1 MNMARMRQFR
11 YMLLP
16 TGATLADAEERWHKF
31 LNFGGVEPPDLASA
45 VPFVPENWMEAT
57 KSIQQLREMAR
68 EALLAK
74 ERKEMGIVEGAQGQG
89 VEQGEGR
96 TEFKRLGDESEEMKR
111 LNKAWQRRQKLLA
124 LGKTLSSDRQLGQTQ
139 EPVNSNADGTKE
151 QAEKRGVIGPAMLY
165 EDGKESNRA
174 GFMEF
179 VAQLKQKGLDSL
191 AEAEESLKEGGA
203 AEDILDTPATSTT
216 DAELAPL
223 AETLVKYVEEKCPH
237 PETSS
242 LQDKASSSSDQQ
254 TSSSSDTS
262 STLDRS
268 TPITEATH
276 SNDVSAPSEDQ
287 PLSAAVTEKEPS
299 EVIEEVDGED
309 VPLSDSKVTDGET
322 LQSPVVE
329 KADDQEPSRAESPQ
343 VATASPISPASSSP
357 SPTPEPKEG
366 SS

>member
-1 MNMARMRQFR
+1 MFCECLG
-11 YMLLP
+11 LL
-16 TGATLADAEERWHKF
+16 
-31 LNFGGVEPPDLASA
+31 
-45 VPFVPENWMEAT
+45 
-57 KSIQQLREMAR
+57 
-68 EALLAK
+68 
-74 ERKEMGIVEGAQGQG
+74 
-89 VEQGEGR
+89 
-96 TEFKRLGDESEEMKR
+96 RLGDESEEMKR

-124 LGKTLSSDRQLGQTQ
+124 LGKTLSLDRQLGQTQ

-223 AETLVKYVEEKCPH
+223 AETSVKYFEEKSSH
-237 PETSS
+237 PETPS

-262 STLDRS
+262 STVDRS
-268 TPITEATH
+268 TPSTEATH
-276 SNDVSAPSEDQ
+276 SNVVSSNNVSAPSEDQ
-287 PLSAAVTEKEPS
+287 PLSAAATEKEPS

-309 VPLSDSKVTDGET
+309 VPLSDSKVTDGEP

-329 KADDQEPSRAESPQ
+329 KADDQEPPRAESPQ